1 MPRKNVNWKRLQD
14 STVEQAVRVLDPPRL
29 LLADDD
35 DDLRE
40 MLAGVLR
47 LDGYQVL
54 EARDGTELLEQIATA
69 SDGGIADPVDLII
82 TDVRMPGWSGLQVL
96 SGVRRKDWAIPV
108 MLITAYGDRETEEEA
123 QRLGAAAFFRK
134 PFALDELRAAVAEVL
149 PYEPPGPTRRPVR
162 FSAGRTPANRPRVN
176 IR

>member
-1 MPRKNVNWKRLQD
+1 M
-14 STVEQAVRVLDPPRL
+14 EQAVRVLNPPRL

-47 LDGYQVL
+47 LDGYKVL
-54 EARDGTELLEQIATA
+54 EARDGTELLRHIVVTDEE
-69 SDGGIADPVDLII
+69 DGTVEPVDLII

-108 MLITAYGDRETEEEA
+108 MLITAYGDHDTEEEA
-123 QRLGAAAFFRK
+123 QRLGVAAFFRK
-134 PFALDELRAAVAEVL
+134 PFDLDDLRTAVANVL
-149 PYEPPGPTRRPVR
+149 PYQPPARHRAAPPTSP
-162 FSAGRTPANRPRVN
+162 
-176 IR
+176 